1 MLNLLRASMR
11 TLTSTIAKLARARK
25 VTEKDIDQI
34 IYDSTPALLSAGIY
48 FEVVDE
54 ITRQLKSEL
63 VGKEIPREISPE
75 EYIRETLKNIIRR
88 LLNTPTLEIEDLI
101 KKSIEKKKPFLIV
114 FLGFNGVGKSL
125 TLAKIGYLLRKKGF
139 RVLVAAGDTYRS
151 AAIEQLEEYSQM
163 AGLPIVKQKRG
174 SDSCSVV
181 YQAVEKAKSKYYNV
195 VLADTAG
202 RSHLDK
208 NLIEELRKIVRVN
221 NPDLKVLVLDSLS
234 GADAISQLKAF
245 DKNVGVDALIFT
257 KLDANP
263 KGGVIISIAALSKKP
278 IIYIGVG
285 GKIEDLE
292 PYNPEIIIDRVFSW
306 D

>member
-1 MLNLLRASMR
+1 MLNLLKNSMR
-11 TLTSTIAKLARARK
+11 TLTSTIAKIARFRK
-25 VTEKDIDQI
+25 VTEKDIEQI
-34 IYDSTPALLSAGIY
+34 ISESTPALLSAGIY
-48 FEVVDE
+48 FEVLDE
-54 ITRQLKSEL
+54 IAQQLKTEL
-63 VGKEIPREISPE
+63 VGKEIPREVSPE

-88 LLNTPTLEIEDLI
+88 LLSTPQIDIESLI
-101 KKSIEKKKPFLIV
+101 RASTKEKRPFLIV

-125 TLAKIGYLLRKKGF
+125 TLAKIGYMLRKKGF

-151 AAIEQLEEYSQM
+151 AAIEQLEEYSRK

-221 NPDLKVLVLDSLS
+221 KPDLKILVLDSLS
-234 GADAISQLKAF
+234 GTDAISQLEAF
-245 DKNVGVDALIFT
+245 DKNVGVDAIIFT

-263 KGGVIISIAALSKKP
+263 KGGVIVSVAAISKKP
-278 IIYIGVG
+278 IVYLGVG

-292 PYNPEIIIDRVFSW
+292 PYNPELIIDKIFSW